1 VSRVP
6 GHRNAPVEVHWE
18 EASGR
23 LLNLAIAL
31 LNQRTPRSLGWIAD
45 NVEGYGGNSDSA
57 DTVRKRFGR
66 DRQILADLGIRVVES
81 EVHDDDNHPG
91 TGYSVERSAS
101 FLPEITFTPGEW
113 DAVTAASRWALTDS
127 QSRQVRSAFTKLAA
141 AARRESTGAPGPVVG
156 EVPDT
161 LDLGGDDVE
170 AINRAL
176 DRGLALE
183 FRYWPTPLAEP
194 QDRRMDPWALAAR
207 DGKLFLT
214 GHDLERDG
222 QRTFRLSRLT
232 DVAVLQQFI
241 THDRPAGSPRALVA
255 DGLAAAATETTARV
269 LFTTDGAHEL
279 RALAADTAEGATAE
293 PDPRGTVLTLG
304 PVDRDRLVRLAAA
317 YAPDALVLD
326 PPEVVDAV
334 VTLLRH
340 ADDIYGGQRG

>member
-1 VSRVP
+1 MP
-6 GHRNAPVEVHWE
+6 GNRNTEVDVHWD

-23 LLNLAIAL
+23 LLNLVIAL
-31 LNQRTPRSLGWIAD
+31 LNQRMPRSLTWIAEHVD
-45 NVEGYGGNSDSA
+45 GYGAGSDTP
-57 DTVRKRFGR
+57 DTVRKRFSR
-66 DRQILADLGIRVVES
+66 DRAVLADLGIRVVEAT
-81 EVHDDDNHPG
+81 VHDDDNHPE
-91 TGYSVERSAS
+91 TGYRVERAVS
-101 FLPEITFTPGEW
+101 FLPEVTFTPGEW

-127 QSRQVRSAFTKLAA
+127 QARQVRSAFTKLAA
-141 AARRESTGAPGPVVG
+141 AGARESAGGISPVVG

-176 DRGLALE
+176 DRNLALE

-214 GHDLERDG
+214 GYDPDRDG

-232 DVAVLQQFI
+232 DVAVLGQFI
-241 THDRPAGSPRALVA
+241 THDRPAGSPRSLVSR
-255 DGLAAAATETTARV
+255 GLAAATTETTARV

-279 RALAADTAEGATAE
+279 RALAGPDTPAQSG
-293 PDPRGTVLTLG
+293 PSGPRGTVLTLG

-317 YAPDALVLD
+317 YAPEALVLD

-334 VTLLRH
+334 VTLLEH
-340 ADDIYGGQRG
+340 ATDVYAEEHP